1 MSVGDCR
8 SCPAF
13 APRDSGLPK
22 IGPLA
27 GVITVE
33 RCAPMRFWCL
43 FSAPTSD
50 ELVWKELVSPDS
62 AKFLQWGTLKLFV
75 YGYFDY
81 TDIFSRRHRSG
92 FAYDVGFM
100 QSRCTIVGPP
110 VYWKQ
115 KRLDED
121 GETAPETSGVT
132 AP

>member
-43 FSAPTSD
+43 FSAATSD

-81 TDIFSRRHRSG
+81 TDIFSRRHRWLRLRRWIY
-92 FAYDVGFM
+92 AVAMHYCWP
-100 QSRCTIVGPP
+100 SR
-110 VYWKQ
+110 
-115 KRLDED
+115 LL
-121 GETAPETSGVT
+121 ETKTLG
-132 AP
+132 